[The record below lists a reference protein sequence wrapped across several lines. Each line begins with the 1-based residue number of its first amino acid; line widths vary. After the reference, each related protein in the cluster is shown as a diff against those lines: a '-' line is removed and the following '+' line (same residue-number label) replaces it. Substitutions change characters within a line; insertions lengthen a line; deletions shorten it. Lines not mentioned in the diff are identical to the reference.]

1 MSVGGLISRLRWL
14 ALGADHMV
22 ILILI
27 TALLIKLLFFEIKDL
42 TEIRDQETQV
52 EPEKSEKGE
61 NTEKE
66 EPKIVQEVPN
76 NKRMPMFSLSE
87 DGECSSF
94 FSLSNLSLVKV
105 IHCVKQTFVK
115 IHTVMKHIVK
125 IIVNLIW

>member
-1 MSVGGLISRLRWL
+1 MSDGGLISRFRWL
-14 ALGADHMV
+14 ALGADHIV

-66 EPKIVQEVPN
+66 EPKVVQEVRD

-87 DGECSSF
+87 DGECSSLF
-94 FSLSNLSLVKV
+94 LSTLGILE
-105 IHCVKQTFVK
+105 
-115 IHTVMKHIVK
+115 
-125 IIVNLIW
+125 

>member
-1 MSVGGLISRLRWL
+1 MTFNQNYLICVSDGGLIFSRFRWL
-14 ALGADHMV
+14 ALGADHIV

-66 EPKIVQEVPN
+66 EPKVVQEVRD

-87 DGECSSF
+87 DGERSSLF
-94 FSLSNLSLVKV
+94 LIFLLLKYRYLT
-105 IHCVKQTFVK
+105 IL
-115 IHTVMKHIVK
+115 KHLNK
-125 IIVNLIW
+125 IIL